1 MGGIQPVPELDKQA
15 YELWQEHGSYDLA
28 SKASGI
34 AKSTLLYRSR
44 RHKKRIDADAPA
56 PDGYKVKG
64 TSTLYNK
71 EGEVVAQWVKTTLDH
86 ERQVEMLKAVVDG
99 LKGEFDPEKP
109 NPAKPICHSDL
120 ASLYV
125 ITDYHLGQLSWA
137 DETGADWNLDIAE
150 NMLVDW
156 FAAAI
161 QAAPASKTAIFGQL
175 GDFLHF
181 DSLMPVTPTS
191 KHVLDASAR
200 YPQMVRVAIRAIR
213 RIVAMLL
220 EKHEHV
226 HIIMAYGNHDLASSV
241 WLREMLSDKYSDE
254 PRVTVDNS
262 ATPYYAYEHGLTSLF
277 FHHGHKK
284 KLGEISKTFAGQYRE
299 IFGRTKYSYAHMGH
313 LHHVHV
319 KEDSMMIVEQHPT
332 LAAKDAHS
340 ADGGYHSLRGA
351 SVITYHKEA
360 GEVARATIRPE
371 MLK

>member
-1 MGGIQPVPELDKQA
+1 MTIAPTPDLDREA
-15 YELWQEHGSYDLA
+15 YELWQQYGSYA
-28 SKASGI
+28 EVARQQNI
-34 AKSTLLYRSR
+34 AVETIKSRAY
-44 RHKKRIDADAPA
+44 RHKRRIDADAPA
-56 PDGYKVKG
+56 PEGYKVKG
-64 TSTLYNK
+64 TSTLYDKN
-71 EGEVVAQWVKTTLDH
+71 GEVVQQWVKTTLDH
-86 ERQVEMLKAVVDG
+86 EKQVEMLKAVVDG
-99 LKGEFDPEKP
+99 LKGEFEPEKP
-109 NPAKPICHSDL
+109 SQAAPICDSDL

-137 DETGADWNLDIAE
+137 EETGADWNLDIAE

-161 QAAPASKTAIFGQL
+161 QSAPKAKTAIFGQL
-175 GDFLHF
+175 GDFLHY
-181 DSLMPVTPTS
+181 DSLLPVTPTS
-191 KHVLDASAR
+191 KHILDASAR

-213 RIVAMLL
+213 RIIGMLL

-226 HIIMAYGNHDLASSV
+226 HIVMAYGNHDLASSV
-241 WLREMLSDKYSDE
+241 WLREMLADKYTDE

-284 KLGEISKTFAGQYRE
+284 KLSEISKTFASQYRE
-299 IFGRTKYSYAHMGH
+299 IFGRTRYSYAHMGH
-313 LHHVHV
+313 LHHVHA

-351 SVITYHKEA
+351 SVITYHKSFGKVQET
-360 GEVARATIRPE
+360 TIRPE

>member
-1 MGGIQPVPELDKQA
+1 MAYAPTPELDQEA
-15 YELWQEHGSYDLA
+15 YELWQQHGTYA
-28 SKASGI
+28 EVARIKGI
-34 AKSTLLYRSR
+34 AVETIKCRAY
-44 RHKKRIDADAPA
+44 RHKKRLSADAPA

-71 EGEVVAQWVKTTLDH
+71 EGEIVAQWVKTTLDH
-86 ERQVEMLKAVVDG
+86 ERQVEMLRSVVEG
-99 LKGEFDPEKP
+99 LKGEFEPELP
-109 NPAKPICHSDL
+109 SAAKPICDDSL

-137 DETGADWNLDIAE
+137 EESGAEWDLTIAE

-156 FAAAI
+156 FKSAI
-161 QAAPASKTAIFGQL
+161 EAAPKAKTAIFGQL
-175 GDFLHF
+175 GDFLHY
-181 DSLMPVTPTS
+181 DSLLPVTPTS

-213 RIVAMLL
+213 RIIATLL
-220 EKHEHV
+220 EKHETV

-241 WLREMLSDKYSDE
+241 WLREMLSDKYADE

-262 ATPYYAYEHGLTSLF
+262 ATPYYAYEHGKTSLF
-277 FHHGHKK
+277 FHHGHNK
-284 KLGEISKTFAGQYRE
+284 KLADISKTFAGQYRE
-299 IFGRTKYSYAHMGH
+299 VFGRTKYSYAHMGH
-313 LHHVHV
+313 LHHVHQ
-319 KEDSMMIVEQHPT
+319 KEDAMMIVEQHPT

-340 ADGGYHSLRGA
+340 AHGGYISNRGA
-351 SVITYHKEA
+351 SVISYHSEF